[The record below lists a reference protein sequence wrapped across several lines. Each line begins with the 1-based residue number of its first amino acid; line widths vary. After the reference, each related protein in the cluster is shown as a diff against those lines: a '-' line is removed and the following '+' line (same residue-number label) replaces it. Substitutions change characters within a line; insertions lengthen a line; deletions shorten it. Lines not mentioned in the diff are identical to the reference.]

1 MGAPSMSKLVLVR
14 HGQSQWN
21 LENKF
26 TGWTDVPMTEK
37 GEEEARKSGLVL
49 KDVKFD
55 LAFTSVLERATKT
68 LDIILDVI
76 GQKDIPIE
84 RDKAINERH
93 YGDLQ
98 GLNKDETREKFG
110 KEQVHIWRRSYDVRP
125 PGGECLKDTAD
136 RSIPYFEEKI
146 LPHVKA
152 GKNVIVAAHGNSLR
166 AIVMKLDNLS
176 KEEVLELNIA
186 TGTPITYEIDSEGK
200 ILSKT
205 IADMEA
211 VEA

>member
-1 MGAPSMSKLVLVR
+1 MSKLVLVR

-26 TGWTDVPMTEK
+26 TGWVDVPITAK

-49 KDVKFD
+49 KDIKFD
-55 LAFTSVLERATKT
+55 FAFTSALKRAHQT
-68 LDIILDVI
+68 LAIILDVI
-76 GQKDIPIE
+76 GQKELPVE
-84 RDKAINERH
+84 RDEAINERH

-136 RSIPYFEEKI
+136 RAIPYFERSI
-146 LPHVKA
+146 LPRVKE
-152 GKNVIVAAHGNSLR
+152 GSDILVVAHGNSLR

-176 KEEVLELNIA
+176 TEEVLELNIA
-186 TGTPITYEIDSEGK
+186 TGTPITYEIDADGTV
-200 ILSKT
+200 LSKT
-205 IADMEA
+205 IADMDA

>member
-1 MGAPSMSKLVLVR
+1 MAKLVLVR
-14 HGQSQWN
+14 HGQSVWN

-37 GEEEARKSGLVL
+37 GEEEARKSGVVL

-55 LAFTSVLERATKT
+55 LAFTSVLERAQKT
-68 LDIILDVI
+68 LTIILDVI
-76 GQKDIPIE
+76 SQQDIPIE
-84 RDKAINERH
+84 QDKAINERH

-125 PGGECLKDTAD
+125 PGGECLKDTAE
-136 RSIPYFEEKI
+136 RAIPYFEEKI

-176 KEEVLELNIA
+176 EEEVLELNIA
-186 TGTPITYEIDSEGK
+186 TGTPITYEIDSDGN
-200 ILSKT
+200 ITSKT
-205 IADMEA
+205 IADMEVVGA
-211 VEA
+211 

>member
-1 MGAPSMSKLVLVR
+1 MGKLVLVR

-37 GEEEARKSGLVL
+37 GEEEARKSGVVL
-49 KDVKFD
+49 KDIKFD
-55 LAFTSVLERATKT
+55 LAFTSELQRAQKT
-68 LDIILDVI
+68 LDIILEGI
-76 GQKDIPIE
+76 GQTDIPIE

-93 YGDLQ
+93 YGGLQ

-146 LPHVKA
+146 LPHVKE

-186 TGTPITYEIDSEGK
+186 TGTPYTYDIDADGK
-200 ILSKT
+200 IVSKI
-205 IADMEA
+205 IADMQA

>member
-1 MGAPSMSKLVLVR
+1 MSKLVLVR
-14 HGQSQWN
+14 HGQSTWN
-21 LENKF
+21 LANKF

-37 GEEEARKSGLVL
+37 GEEEARKSGVVL

-68 LDIILDVI
+68 LDIILEVI
-76 GQKDIPIE
+76 DQKDIPIE

-125 PGGECLKDTAD
+125 PGGECLEDTAN
-136 RSIPYFEEKI
+136 RAIPYFEDKI
-146 LPHVKA
+146 LPRVKE

-186 TGTPITYEIDSEGK
+186 TGTPITYEIDSDGK